1 MIRFKNKLIKW
12 LGGVSIEEATQLNK
26 RNLAMYEAN
35 KSLMNINKKK
45 RNLIRK
51 LTKEKKALLQEIIRL
66 NELLSYEP

>member
-1 MIRFKNKLIKW
+1 VLKNKLIKW
-12 LGGVSIEEATQLNK
+12 LGGISIEEATQLNK
-26 RNLAMYEAN
+26 RNLVLYEAN

>member
-12 LGGVSIEEATQLNK
+12 LGGISIEEATQLNE

>member
-1 MIRFKNKLIKW
+1 MEMLKNKLIKW
-12 LGGVSIEEATQLNK
+12 LGGISIEEATQLNK